1 MLLHDLTNVKLMS
14 TSLKFVTGATNID
27 IVIVEL
33 DRLFVLYMF
42 ANLAPALDNNCMFA
56 DSLSACACAAR

>member
-1 MLLHDLTNVKLMS
+1 MS

-33 DRLFVLYMF
+33 DRLFILYMF